1 MLFTTKHTA
10 LKNGCSAGGLV
21 ATERHLWLKI
31 TDIREKE
38 FLLDAPVS
46 QLMLFDNAVNAVFDK

>member
-1 MLFTTKHTA
+1 M
-10 LKNGCSAGGLV
+10 V
-21 ATERHLWLKI
+21 TERHLWLKI